1 MNKSECFK
9 TKARKRDGG
18 LVCDSSGMN
27 KDRSLC
33 VNKSKAG
40 RKLVCVLDI
49 VLSDI
54 VPAVCV
60 KDRTDSLTD

>member
-33 VNKSKAG
+33 VNRSKAG
-40 RKLVCVLDI
+40 RQEASVCFGYSPV
-49 VLSDI
+49 
-54 VPAVCV
+54 
-60 KDRTDSLTD
+60 